1 MVNGD
6 FAKPWFGKN
15 LASGKKNKLSS
26 SPSVREHSGRR
37 PQAALSP
44 AISTISAMSESDR
57 MGPPLNLKI
66 RRPMSSPSSN
76 EPPCKRF
83 KVNFKAQSSDDL
95 TQEPKETDLTQEP
108 EEAKDTFTVT
118 VRKGSIVHYCDPK
131 DTSRVLKS
139 VRIKQDMQLTVAKKT
154 KNYTAETE
162 TETTKDTTAAET

>member
-1 MVNGD
+1 
-6 FAKPWFGKN
+6 
-15 LASGKKNKLSS
+15 
-26 SPSVREHSGRR
+26 
-37 PQAALSP
+37 
-44 AISTISAMSESDR
+44 MSESDR

-118 VRKGSIVHYCDPK
+118 VRKGSIVHYCDRH
-131 DTSRVLKS
+131 DTSKILKT
-139 VRIKQDMQLTVAKKT
+139 VKIRKDMQISVAKKKKDT
-154 KNYTAETE
+154 TTTE
-162 TETTKDTTAAET
+162 TETTKDTTSPRIGPRTSRFY